1 MSGASGSPSAV
12 VCWRGARS
20 RCQGCLVTLKMYSS
34 YGLRDAKGFPKLD
47 VWRGRRGVGIPV
59 VTGTNVDLAG
69 TTVKY
74 RGRGAVLSKSRGIKF
89 CGCWGAVNTSPV
101 LGVDSKVVWLLE
113 GSFQLFLVGNFS
125 SQGVRLADRKGKDVG
140 VDKREFVVVDRN
152 FPKSICPLVG
162 VFFTVAE
169 DKPIGLSRL
178 GESGADFKV

>member
-20 RCQGCLVTLKMYSS
+20 RCQGCLVTLKIYSS

-47 VWRGRRGVGIPV
+47 VWRGRRGVWIPV

-69 TTVKY
+69 TTVKC
-74 RGRGAVLSKSRGIKF
+74 RGRGSVLGKSRSIEF

-101 LGVDSKVVWLLE
+101 LGVNSEIVWLLE

-125 SQGVRLADRKGKDVG
+125 SQGVRLANGKGKDVG
-140 VDKREFVVVDRN
+140 IDEREFVVVDRN

-162 VFFTVAE
+162 VFFTVAKDE
-169 DKPIGLSRL
+169 SIGLSGL
-178 GESGADFKV
+178 GRSCSDFEV